1 MLKFEP
7 PELLTKICKAAQ
19 KFEESCSLC
28 YDWYPFHDEGF
39 DPANY
44 HEDGDDDEI
53 INSNSIIEGFSFRH
67 SDVCFDLSVA
77 EFLEL
82 ADILE
87 SGQLIDRSE
96 FRSSEYTIVYIVPS
110 SEQAHSYVYG
120 DISNR
125 PDMSQ
130 KVTIEDTTYEVQL
143 ISHATPFS
151 LLLEEE
157 GGCEDYCPSLSDNDL
172 FVKVDHPSNTSPQLI
187 SDIIDSYLFELS
199 ASFFLDF
206 TRTRYPEAFYGWEDL
221 DFTPIVDD
229 KGKIRIRTPNI
240 SNGLP
245 ELYRIYLR
253 GVTAS
258 DVEHQIINLVKAI
271 EYVSAT
277 VIRLTSHDAI
287 RQRLLSPKALAP
299 DAKFLD
305 DLIMLVEDQR
315 IYRKDS
321 EALRLTINTCC
332 DTTQLAPH
340 APPVLKTLSSLS
352 EASDAKTKKTAL
364 DDLSKCLSST
374 RNQLVHAKANYTL
387 TGNECPSDQLSILAG
402 CVNLAATQVIR
413 WFAGLPTESRVF

>member
-19 KFEESCSLC
+19 KFEETCTL
-28 YDWYPFHDEGF
+28 YYEWHPFHEEGF
-39 DPANY
+39 DPADY

-53 INSNSIIEGFSFRH
+53 INRDSIIEGCRFPN
-67 SDVCFDLSVA
+67 SDVSFDLSVS
-77 EFLEL
+77 EFLEW
-82 ADILE
+82 ADILK

-96 FRSSEYTIVYIVPS
+96 YRSSKYTIVYVVPS
-110 SEQAHSYVYG
+110 SDQAHSYVHRDTSAKL
-120 DISNR
+120 DI
-125 PDMSQ
+125 SQ
-130 KVTIEDTTYEVQL
+130 KVTIENTTYEVQL
-143 ISHATPFS
+143 ISHATLFS
-151 LLLEEE
+151 LLLEKE
-157 GGCEDYCPSLSDNDL
+157 GGCGDFCYSLSDSDL
-172 FVKVDHPSNTSPQLI
+172 FVKVDHPSNTPPQLI

-206 TRTRYPEAFYGWEDL
+206 TRTRFPEEFYGWEDL
-221 DFTPIVDD
+221 DFTPFVD
-229 KGKIRIRTPNI
+229 GEGEARIRTPDI

-245 ELYRIYLR
+245 ELYRIYLK
-253 GVTAS
+253 GVAAS

-315 IYRKDS
+315 IYKKDS
-321 EALRLTINTCC
+321 EALRLTIKTCC
-332 DTTQLAPH
+332 DATQLAPH
-340 APPVLKTLSSLS
+340 APPVLKSLSSLS
-352 EASDAKTKKTAL
+352 ETSDAKIKKAAL

-387 TGNECPSDQLSILAG
+387 TGNECPSDQLPILAG

-413 WFAGLPTESRVF
+413 WFAGLPIESRAF

>member
-19 KFEESCSLC
+19 KFEESCTLN
-28 YDWYPFHDEGF
+28 YDWYPFHEEGF
-39 DPANY
+39 NPADY

-53 INSNSIIEGFSFRH
+53 INSNSIIEGCSFSH
-67 SDVCFDLSVA
+67 SDVCFDLSVS
-77 EFLEL
+77 EFLEW

-96 FRSSEYTIVYIVPS
+96 YRSSKYTIVYVVPS
-110 SEQAHSYVYG
+110 SDQAHSYVYR
-120 DISNR
+120 DTSTKL
-125 PDMSQ
+125 DMSQ
-130 KVTIEDTTYEVQL
+130 KVTIENTTYEVQL

-151 LLLEEE
+151 LLLEKE
-157 GGCEDYCPSLSDNDL
+157 GGCEDYCPSLSDSDL
-172 FVKVDHPSNTSPQLI
+172 FVKVDHPSNTSPQII

-199 ASFFLDF
+199 TSFFLDF

-229 KGKIRIRTPNI
+229 KGKVRIRTPNI

-245 ELYRIYLR
+245 ELYRIYLK
-253 GVTAS
+253 GVTTS

-287 RQRLLSPKALAP
+287 RQRLLNPKALAP

-305 DLIMLVEDQR
+305 DLIMLVEDQSS
-315 IYRKDS
+315 YRKDS
-321 EALRLTINTCC
+321 EALRLTIKTCC
-332 DTTQLAPH
+332 DATQLAPH

-413 WFAGLPTESRVF
+413 WFAGLPIESRVL